1 MIFGAKVKKM
11 PRRRYRT
18 IIGEAKFKDQS
29 TGICQN
35 ISGTSWYIKNF
46 NNIPGYFLRIVNTFK
61 EFPAACFESTTKK
74 PNNQENQ
81 CEKE

>member
-1 MIFGAKVKKM
+1 M

-18 IIGEAKFKDQS
+18 IIGEAKFKDNS

-35 ISGTSWYIKNF
+35 IIGTSWYIKNF
-46 NNIPGYFLRIVNTFK
+46 NNIPGYFLRIGNTFK
-61 EFPAACFESTTKK
+61 EFPAACFESTTNKT
-74 PNNQENQ
+74 NNQENK

>member
-1 MIFGAKVKKM
+1 M

-18 IIGEAKFKDQS
+18 IIGEAKFKDNS

-46 NNIPGYFLRIVNTFK
+46 NNIPGYFLRIGNTFK
-61 EFPAACFESTTKK
+61 EFPTACFESTTNK
-74 PNNQENQ
+74 PNNQENK

>member
-1 MIFGAKVKKM
+1 MKLMRLPM

-18 IIGEAKFKDQS
+18 IIGEARFKDNS

-46 NNIPGYFLRIVNTFK
+46 NNIPGYFLRIGNTFK
-61 EFPAACFESTTKK
+61 EFPAACFESTTNK
-74 PNNQENQ
+74 PNNQEN
-81 CEKE
+81 KDA